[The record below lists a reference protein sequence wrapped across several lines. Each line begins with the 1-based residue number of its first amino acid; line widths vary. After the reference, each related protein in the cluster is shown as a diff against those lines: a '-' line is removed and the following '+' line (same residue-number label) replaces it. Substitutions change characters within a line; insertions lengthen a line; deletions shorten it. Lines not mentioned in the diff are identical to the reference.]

1 MFSVPGAWWTSRRMV
16 FREISDIRYYIRF
29 FVYHPQ
35 NHIQIIHA
43 YAGQST
49 NRVGPFSSVESFC
62 DACLTGRRTQTNIRS
77 GISFQFLE
85 NDEEMGN
92 ILELDHV
99 TKKTTEQG
107 TAGRLRY
114 AASGMKGW
122 RVTMEDCHTLC
133 EAIPVLGYDGI
144 LDDHAL
150 FAVYDGH
157 GGDLTSWYAGGNF
170 VKILSMRPEM
180 KKYASLP
187 KDGSKGRCD
196 VTGIDLLRTSLKAT
210 FKELDNE
217 LRRLH
222 IDKNEEYTRAEQ
234 AVVSKAKEGP
244 INAEVLAEIEGC
256 ARKVE
261 RSGSTCVVVLIT
273 PSHILCANAGDSRAI
288 LRRAGKALPLSFD
301 HKPSNLPEQERIIV
315 AGGFVKSKRVDGD
328 LAVSRG
334 LGDFSFK
341 GNPDLPH
348 HKQKVIFDPDILVY
362 PRDELNDEFI
372 VLACDGVWDVA
383 TNGQC
388 SDMIQTILNEGE
400 TDISLVCEEVLDMC
414 LEKNSRDNMT
424 MVLICFPGIK
434 MASNRTTNVVATR
447 RASRRTRILEA
458 HAKAAAANTAKSM
471 GLNFSRSS
479 KTDVPSSPK
488 TIMAPE
494 KIGAFRLDE
503 QSLRVA

>member
-1 MFSVPGAWWTSRRMV
+1 
-16 FREISDIRYYIRF
+16 
-29 FVYHPQ
+29 
-35 NHIQIIHA
+35 
-43 YAGQST
+43 
-49 NRVGPFSSVESFC
+49 
-62 DACLTGRRTQTNIRS
+62 L
-77 GISFQFLE
+77 QFLD
-85 NDEEMGN
+85 NDKEMGN

-133 EAIPVLGYDGI
+133 EAIPVDGYDGI

-180 KKYASLP
+180 KKYANLP
-187 KDGSKGRCD
+187 RDGSKGRGD
-196 VTGIDLLRTSLKAT
+196 VTGIDLLRSSLKAS

-217 LRRLH
+217 LRKLH
-222 IDKNEEYTRAEQ
+222 IQKNEEYTRAEQ
-234 AVVSKAKEGP
+234 AVVSRAKEGP
-244 INAEVLAEIEGC
+244 MNAEVLAELEGC

-273 PSHILCANAGDSRAI
+273 PSHILCANSGDSRAI
-288 LRRAGKALPLSFD
+288 LRRGGKALPLSFD
-301 HKPSNLPEQERIIV
+301 HKPSNLPELERIIV

-341 GNPDLPH
+341 GNPELPH

-362 PRDELNDEFI
+362 PRDEQNDEFI

-383 TNGQC
+383 TNCQC
-388 SDMIQTILNEGE
+388 SEMIQTILNEGE

-424 MVLICFPGIK
+424 MVMICFPGIK
-434 MASNRTTNVVATR
+434 MEKAACRTNVVASR
-447 RASRRTRILEA
+447 RASRRARILEA

-471 GLNFSRSS
+471 GLNFAVSS
-479 KTDVPSSPK
+479 KTNVPASAPPK
-488 TIMAPE
+488 KLMAPE
-494 KIGAFRLDE
+494 KNGAFRLDE